1 MAEEM
6 EMMDEGMP
14 QMNERM
20 VANPQLDMGMPQ
32 EANDVVMRPSE
43 GIRNALMMRLT
54 NMTPEELQMLD
65 KAITPQVASVLVK
78 LLPEMQQLIEMVEQ
92 GGVGDAMAEN
102 EITGSIGGIT
112 TSDWWS
118 SEPLLSD
125 VWFYVSPLHRKSRSA
140 LILIKTF
147 IKIAKDAKLKIRLGH
162 IYSGDI
168 ERKDK
173 FYEKLGLVKAG
184 STYVEKK

>member
-6 EMMDEGMP
+6 MNGEMP

-54 NMTPEELQMLD
+54 NMTPQELQMLD
-65 KAITPQVASVLVK
+65 KAITPEVASVLVK

-92 GGVGDAMAEN
+92 GGVEDAMPEDQW
-102 EITGSIGGIT
+102 TGYTG
-112 TSDWWS
+112 
-118 SEPLLSD
+118 
-125 VWFYVSPLHRKSRSA
+125 
-140 LILIKTF
+140 F
-147 IKIAKDAKLKIRLGH
+147 IHNVLFEEYLKNQPVQEDCV
-162 IYSGDI
+162 Y
-168 ERKDK
+168 
-173 FYEKLGLVKAG
+173 
-184 STYVEKK
+184 

>member
-6 EMMDEGMP
+6 MNGEMP

-54 NMTPEELQMLD
+54 NMTPQELQMLD
-65 KAITPQVASVLVK
+65 KAITPEVASVLVK

-92 GGVGDAMAEN
+92 GGVEDAMPEDQMMDDMPKDMGALGN
-102 EITGSIGGIT
+102 MQ
-112 TSDWWS
+112 
-118 SEPLLSD
+118 
-125 VWFYVSPLHRKSRSA
+125 SRYNRS
-140 LILIKTF
+140 
-147 IKIAKDAKLKIRLGH
+147 
-162 IYSGDI
+162 
-168 ERKDK
+168 
-173 FYEKLGLVKAG
+173 
-184 STYVEKK
+184 

>member
-92 GGVGDAMAEN
+92 GGVGDAMDEDQMMDDNMMPAEM
-102 EITGSIGGIT
+102 G
-112 TSDWWS
+112 
-118 SEPLLSD
+118 
-125 VWFYVSPLHRKSRSA
+125 A
-140 LILIKTF
+140 L
-147 IKIAKDAKLKIRLGH
+147 GNM
-162 IYSGDI
+162 
-168 ERKDK
+168 
-173 FYEKLGLVKAG
+173 
-184 STYVEKK
+184 